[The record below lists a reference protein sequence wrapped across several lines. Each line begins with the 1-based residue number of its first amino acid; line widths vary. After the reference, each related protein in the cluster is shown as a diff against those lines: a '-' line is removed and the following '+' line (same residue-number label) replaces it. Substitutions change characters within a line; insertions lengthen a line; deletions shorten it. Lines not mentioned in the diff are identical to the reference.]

1 MSNSAARAIAS
12 IAACAACGVI
22 GWAVPMSAFMSIV
35 GMVLSICYIWR
46 NA

>member
-1 MSNSAARAIAS
+1 MTNPTARAIAS
-12 IAACAACGVI
+12 IAACAACAVI
-22 GWAVPMSAFMSIV
+22 AWAVPASGVMAVV